1 MKASVLA
8 VVGLCAAAG
17 VAEAQQRKEPKPVP
31 WRGYNQGVKWEA
43 SLDDALARAA
53 RENKPVLLYQLVG
66 DLTKEGC

>member
-17 VAEAQQRKEPKPVP
+17 VVEAQQRKEPKPVP

-43 SLDDALARAA
+43 SLEEALKRAE
-53 RENKPVLLYQLVG
+53 REKKPVLLYQLVG
-66 DLTKEGC
+66 DLSREGC